1 MIEDT
6 IAKIESQLATS
17 EHLSTERKAEL
28 LRLLEALKQEIAVLS
43 RTDREGAQS
52 IAKFAEVSTHEAIRT
67 AQNPRLRE
75 LSVDGLRSSV
85 EGFEQSHPRLVQ
97 VVNSISQTLAN
108 LGI

>member
-1 MIEDT
+1 MIDDT

-52 IAKFAEVSTHEAIRT
+52 IAKFAEVSTHEAFRT